1 MSVDDF
7 YGDFFQDIVS
17 SADVD
22 GAFLEDSFFDL
33 FCEYLVEAGELETA
47 DRSVYIRPMGGVRVD
62 GYGGDPLDSEGV
74 LSLIISDFN
83 QSPNLV
89 RLTQTEMDSIFKRL
103 ENFLNKSLDGKFRNG
118 LEETSP
124 GFGLADMI
132 AARWANIVKVR
143 LFLISNR
150 LLSDKIVGRECDDFE
165 GRQIVYSVWDIGRL
179 SRLAASGRGRE
190 EVVINLAA
198 EHGGPIA
205 LLPAHLPEA
214 GYEAYLAVFPA
225 AKLAS
230 IYDRWSTRL
239 LEQNVRV
246 FLQAKGGVNKGIR
259 NTIENE
265 PEMFFAYNNGIT
277 ATAEAVETLVVDGV
291 LQLVSVRNLQIVNGG
306 QTTASIH
313 AAYLKKTDLS
323 KIFVQMKLSIVDQE
337 CSNDVVPRISE
348 YANSQNKV
356 NAADFF
362 ANHPFHVRIEG
373 FSRRIFSPSSDG
385 SFRETKWFYERARGQ
400 YQDARA
406 RLSTS
411 QRKKFDNEFPKDH
424 LFSKTDLAKFL
435 AVWRGSPEIVCKGA
449 QKNFAH
455 FAGAMGKEWDRQSD
469 DINESFY
476 RHAIAKAIIFRRTER
491 LVTEQPWY
499 QGGYRAQVVAY
510 AISKLANDVEARSKF
525 VDFDG
530 VWREQKISEAMIE
543 ALTVVSS
550 RVHSVITDPISGV
563 SNITEWAKHQ
573 ACWAR
578 VKALK
583 FDLPAVFIAE
593 LIDRDEE
600 KDQKRSA
607 IKEQRVLNG
616 IEAQARVVKLGA
628 TFWRGI
634 LDWGLERSLL
644 SEFERGI
651 LQVAASIPHKL
662 PSEKQ
667 SIKAVEILG
676 RLKVEGLK
684 LEAIV

>member
-7 YGDFFQDIVS
+7 YEDFFQNIVS

-33 FCEYLVEAGELETA
+33 FCDYLVEAGELETA

-74 LSLIISDFN
+74 LSLVISDFN
-83 QSPNLV
+83 QSPNVV

-103 ENFLNKSLDGKFRNG
+103 ENFLNKSLDYKFRNG

-132 AARWANIVKVR
+132 AVRWANIVKVR

-150 LLSDKIVGRECDDFE
+150 LLSDKIVGRESDEFE

-179 SRLAASGRGRE
+179 SRLATSGRGRE

-259 NTIENE
+259 NTIDNE

-277 ATAEAVETLVVDGV
+277 ATAEAVDTLVVDGV
-291 LQLVSVRNLQIVNGG
+291 LQLVCVRNLQIVNGG

-323 KIFVQMKLSIVDQE
+323 KVFVQMKLSIVDQE

-362 ANHPFHVRIEG
+362 ANHPFHVRIED

-411 QRKKFDNEFPKDH
+411 QRKKFDNEFPKSH

-455 FAGAMGKEWDRQSD
+455 FAGAMGKEWDRQPD

-476 RHAIAKAIIFRRTER
+476 RHAISKAIVFRRTER

-510 AISKLANDVEARSKF
+510 TIAKLANDVEARSKF

-530 VWREQKISEAMIE
+530 VWRAQKISDAMIE

-583 FDLPAVFIAE
+583 IDLPAVFIAE

-607 IKEQRVLNG
+607 VKDQRMLNG

-644 SEFERGI
+644 SEFERDI
-651 LQVAASIPHKL
+651 LRVAASIPHKL

-684 LEAIV
+684 LEG